1 MLTPYAWLQPDNS
14 RLVVGMSDGTLDIRQ
29 RVVKVGETVARQQQ
43 VRAMHGGSY
52 RYFMRGKSSAADA
65 SDYKVCGMPCG
76 LHDSARMTPTIMG
89 AGASTTQTEAPA
101 LRRFSEEVRAQ
112 EGP

>member
-76 LHDSARMTPTIMG
+76 LHDSANDPDNCGCRCKYNANRSSSPT
-89 AGASTTQTEAPA
+89 T
-101 LRRFSEEVRAQ
+101 LF
-112 EGP
+112 